1 MCYSNDFESVEAV
14 VSTLEAWDSA
24 FVKTAQDP
32 YAERSVIRGLISVT
46 TNARV
51 SPVAITTSEKK
62 IFPCWRHSVFLR
74 APYEGCR
81 NSW

>member
-14 VSTLEAWDSA
+14 VSTLDASDSA

-51 SPVAITTSEKK
+51 LPAAITTSEKN
-62 IFPCWRHSVFLR
+62 FPCRRHSVFLR